1 MKIVS
6 VKEVKNNLSQFLKT
20 AEQEDI
26 IITKNGRPNAVIHH
40 LGEDELE
47 DYVLE
52 HDLTPDEQGC
62 IHSKRGTTHDLNR
75 LAGCKTEL
83 SQALSK
89 PVGTCY
95 GVDAALF
102 VWCEISERLHSR
114 TRVYFRMFFLSV
126 LLL

>member
-52 HDLTPDEQGC
+52 HDPKFRRKLEKRWKEYCQKGGSSVDELL
-62 IHSKRGTTHDLNR
+62 RGF
-75 LAGCKTEL
+75 G
-83 SQALSK
+83 
-89 PVGTCY
+89 G
-95 GVDAALF
+95 
-102 VWCEISERLHSR
+102 
-114 TRVYFRMFFLSV
+114 
-126 LLL
+126 